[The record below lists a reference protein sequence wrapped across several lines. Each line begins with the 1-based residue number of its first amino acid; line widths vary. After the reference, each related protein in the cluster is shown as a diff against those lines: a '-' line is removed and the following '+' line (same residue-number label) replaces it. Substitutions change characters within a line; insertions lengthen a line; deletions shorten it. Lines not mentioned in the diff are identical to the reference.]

1 MLAIVFLSNTCQNTP
16 VESENRVVTIS
27 VDTDDAT
34 VIPAV
39 DKKSSYTEYGPGQ
52 TAQSTIKRD
61 DKVTSN
67 VGVIIG
73 PSSGLNTDVMDYLS
87 CVIKSD
93 IKINF
98 VTGLGNSSLV
108 AALFSQTRK
117 PELVKWK
124 FFRLKEKE
132 DISSIISELE
142 INARS
147 IKRSNTALYLS
158 SMSQSKKLTLETKGN
173 ILKNLSYNFLNS
185 GDIQKLASDVVQ
197 VDTSRLVADK
207 VLVFSY
213 GKKLDISK
221 NENDGKIINIVI
233 PTENYSLMKKCEVIK
248 ENL

>member
-185 GDIQKLASDVVQ
+185 GDIQKLASDHRIFILGGSAA
-197 VDTSRLVADK
+197 TLV
-207 VLVFSY
+207 
-213 GKKLDISK
+213 
-221 NENDGKIINIVI
+221 DGKIINSGQW
-233 PTENYSLMKKCEVIK
+233 PTVGFGADLRGQKRGFTLVDGQSADR
-248 ENL
+248 